1 MAVKFQGG
9 KAIPQQQQTVPGHM
23 QTNLGEGISKV
34 EHLVSVGGDS
44 GFTRE
49 EMQKL
54 RQAAK
59 LLREVQ
65 NTMKRY

>member
-1 MAVKFQGG
+1 
-9 KAIPQQQQTVPGHM
+9 M
-23 QTNLGEGISKV
+23 QTTLGEGISQI
-34 EHLVSVGGDS
+34 EHLVKVGGDS

-59 LLREVQ
+59 MLREVQ
-65 NTMKRY
+65 TTLKRY